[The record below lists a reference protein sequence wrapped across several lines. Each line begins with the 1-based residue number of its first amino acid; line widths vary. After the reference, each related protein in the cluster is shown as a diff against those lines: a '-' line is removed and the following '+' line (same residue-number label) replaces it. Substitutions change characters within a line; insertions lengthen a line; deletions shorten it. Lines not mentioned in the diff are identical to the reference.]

1 MNPIGILTLLQP
13 MSGVIAAR
21 GAETSPV
28 PASKPGRAAFE
39 ADTYEP
45 ASKRAALPRVTYGPG
60 GT

>member
-13 MSGVIAAR
+13 MSGVIAGR
-21 GAETSPV
+21 GAEAAPA
-28 PASKPGRAAFE
+28 PASRAGRAAIE

-45 ASKRAALPRVTYGPG
+45 ASKRTALPRVTYGRG